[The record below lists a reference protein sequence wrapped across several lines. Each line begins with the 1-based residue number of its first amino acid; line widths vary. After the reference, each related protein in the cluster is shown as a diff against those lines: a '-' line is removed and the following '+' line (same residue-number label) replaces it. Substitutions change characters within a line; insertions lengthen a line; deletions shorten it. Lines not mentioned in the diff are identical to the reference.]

1 MLKSRGRKINRKV
14 EKKSMRQEI
23 DLGNWERR
31 QHFEYYSKISTP
43 HYCVAFNV
51 DITNLL
57 WFTREHHIS
66 FYYSLIYLC
75 TQSLNQIDE
84 FLLEIKDNKVFKVD
98 RRIPCFTDLR
108 KGAAS
113 FHMVSLP
120 CEGDILEF
128 ASKARE
134 ESIHNPLPVD
144 ALEGLGE
151 PQVIYSCIP
160 WVDITMCSNERDYN
174 DPKLKDDTAPILVWG
189 KYTEHDDRYMINM
202 TLDVNHRLIDGYFV
216 GLFVQNLESMIAAL
230 E

>member
-1 MLKSRGRKINRKV
+1 
-14 EKKSMRQEI
+14 MRQEI
-23 DLGNWERR
+23 DIHDWDRR

-51 DITNLL
+51 DITNLVR
-57 WFTREHHIS
+57 FTREYHIS

-84 FLLEIKDNKVFKVD
+84 FLLEIEDNRVFKVE
-98 RRIPCFTDLR
+98 RRIPCFTDLK
-108 KGAAS
+108 KGATS

-128 ASKARE
+128 TAKARE
-134 ESIHNPLPVD
+134 ESNNNPLQVD
-144 ALEGLGE
+144 ALEGSGE
-151 PQVIYSCIP
+151 SQIIYSCIP
-160 WVDITMCSNERDYN
+160 WADITMCSNERDYN

-189 KYTEHDDRYMINM
+189 KYTEHGGRYMINM

-216 GLFVQNLESMIAAL
+216 GLFVQNLEAMIAAL
-230 E
+230 G